1 MSLFPI
7 MPPKVLVIL
16 CKSSSPYN
24 MTEQQTASLCLQRL
38 RGWTT
43 EWLDRGS
50 CSIDHDP
57 FEVRHVGKNQDTGWI
72 FYNFCCNL
80 SSYWCSFG
88 RWHTRSI
95 PEWSKLKSY
104 WRKSD
109 TDNCTKHECKHHF
122 LSNFKKSELC
132 CKIKIS
138 RIQRILVRYNHN
150 VNFININFSFFFIWY
165 NGSRA

>member
-1 MSLFPI
+1 MSLFSI

-50 CSIDHDP
+50 CSIDRDP

-72 FYNFCCNL
+72 FYNFAVTFRHIGVV
-80 SSYWCSFG
+80 SAD
-88 RWHTRSI
+88 
-95 PEWSKLKSY
+95 
-104 WRKSD
+104 D
-109 TDNCTKHECKHHF
+109 T
-122 LSNFKKSELC
+122 LVLC
-132 CKIKIS
+132 LNDPNRNHIGGNRILTIARNTNASTISCQIS
-138 RIQRILVRYNHN
+138 RNL
-150 VNFININFSFFFIWY
+150 NFVVK
-165 NGSRA
+165 